1 MDIHSPVHL
10 EALIAVIEYLFRK
23 QSYGRLYH
31 LSAYDSGV
39 IDGYELSSCDDREC
53 WSLYVFVYL
62 CSCVYQKHGANHY
75 KS

>member
-53 WSLYVFVYL
+53 
-62 CSCVYQKHGANHY
+62 
-75 KS
+75 